1 MINFS
6 RYSKTL
12 KTAWLVAICFAVNP
26 PSAFAQ
32 QEWSWRFSA
41 EQYAKLTIPQRTT
54 YERCVKLH
62 EMADRATKENREQD
76 AASAYRA
83 ASGEWKL
90 FAREFFDAPEF
101 ALAHAAFME
110 GYELHLAKDRN
121 SAVRIYTEVLTLY
134 PESPLA
140 IIQSL
145 YWRAEA
151 HRQNGDRN
159 KALTDWQQIEEM
171 PGSVGNPLGLL
182 TLQRLAGDA
191 WERMKWEEAAARW
204 EALVRDHPGGS
215 RDVRAAAARNLMMLR
230 GAQGRWQALDSVV
243 EQMRG
248 DAKGRTDYINE
259 FMWNSWHHWHR
270 WITDDYLARAFP
282 KEDRKQIDG
291 RLRKFREG
299 LVDWYEKH
307 GTLYAEADKA
317 WDFDLTKFY
326 YRRMLNP
333 DKASELALA
342 LVTKLRSDNLTPAEK
357 DSRARRLIN
366 NLVEASMAVEARTL
380 LELIEGVPQRLS
392 VAYSLEE
399 RTGHYEEA
407 EKVLDQMEM
416 QPDPDYVKNAKRMRA
431 YLYKD
436 RMNKCKEA
444 IPLFMEAVDP
454 PTSLWAIQ
462 ECHRRIGEK
471 DKAQQTLTEIASIFP
486 AEASRAM
493 YQKAEY
499 FKADNDKA
507 NAIAHYR
514 RILSHPD
521 WKKSGQASQSHQRLE
536 EFGIETG
543 GGVIHNV
550 N

>member
-1 MINFS
+1 MIKLS
-6 RYSKTL
+6 IL
-12 KTAWLVAICFAVNP
+12 KSMRAAPWLVAICFAAMTP
-26 PSAFAQ
+26 RAGAQ

-41 EQYAKLTIPQRTT
+41 DQYGKLSVPQRTT
-54 YERCVKLH
+54 YDRCAKLH
-62 EMADRATKENREQD
+62 EMGDRATKERREQD

-90 FAREFFDAPEF
+90 FSREFFDAPEF

-134 PESPLA
+134 PESPIA
-140 IIQSL
+140 IIQAL

-151 HRQNGDRN
+151 HRQNGDSN
-159 KALTDWQQIEEM
+159 KALADWQQIEEM
-171 PGSVGNPLGLL
+171 QESTGHPLGLL
-182 TLQRLAGDA
+182 TLHRLAGDA
-191 WERMKWEEAAARW
+191 WERTKWEEAASRW
-204 EALVRDHPGGS
+204 EALVRGFPEGS
-215 RDVRAAAARNLMMLR
+215 RDVRAEAARNLMMLR
-230 GAQGRWQALDSVV
+230 GAQARWQVLDSVV
-243 EQMRG
+243 EMMRG
-248 DAKGRTDYINE
+248 DAKGRTEYIND
-259 FMWNSWHHWHR
+259 FMWNNWHHWHR
-270 WITDDYLARAFP
+270 WLRDNYFTRAFP
-282 KEDRKQIDG
+282 KEDGNQIEG
-291 RLRKFREG
+291 RLRKYREG
-299 LVDWYEKH
+299 LADWYEKH
-307 GTLYAEADKA
+307 GALYAEADKA
-317 WDFDLTKFY
+317 WDFELTAFY

-333 DKASELALA
+333 DKAPELALA
-342 LVTKLRSDNLTPAEK
+342 LVTKLRSDNLPPAEK

-366 NLVEASMAVEARTL
+366 NLAEASMAVEARTL
-380 LELIEGVPQRLS
+380 LDLIEGVPNRLS
-392 VAYSLEE
+392 AAYNLEE

-416 QPDPDYVKNAKRMRA
+416 QPDPEYVKNAKRMRA

-436 RMNKCKEA
+436 RMNKFKEA
-444 IPLFMEAVDP
+444 IPLFTEAVDP

-486 AEASRAM
+486 NEASRAM

-499 FKADNDKA
+499 FKADEDKI

-514 RILSHPD
+514 RILSHPE

-536 EFGIETG
+536 ELGIETG